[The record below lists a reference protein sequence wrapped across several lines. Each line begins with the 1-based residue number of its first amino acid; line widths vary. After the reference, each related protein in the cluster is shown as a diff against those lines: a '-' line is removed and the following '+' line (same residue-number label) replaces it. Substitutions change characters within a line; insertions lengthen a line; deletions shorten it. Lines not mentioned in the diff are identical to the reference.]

1 MHGLAPLYLGDQ
13 VQEPSSGKEERAA
26 QSGEDNGLNKEGQSL
41 SAKVERHSRYL
52 CIFFFLFSLVKP
64 APSFTK
70 ALPSLLYVII
80 YVHMSF
86 FF

>member
-41 SAKVERHSRYL
+41 SAKVERHSRYMHFL
-52 CIFFFLFSLVKP
+52 LFIFP
-64 APSFTK
+64 C
-70 ALPSLLYVII
+70 
-80 YVHMSF
+80 
-86 FF
+86 